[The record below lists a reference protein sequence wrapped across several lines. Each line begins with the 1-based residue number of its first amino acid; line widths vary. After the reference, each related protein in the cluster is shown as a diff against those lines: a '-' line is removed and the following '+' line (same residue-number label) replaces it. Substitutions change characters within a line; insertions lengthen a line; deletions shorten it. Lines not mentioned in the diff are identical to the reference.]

1 MADAAGPSSAYA
13 RTCPNDTARGR
24 PAPTGSIAGEA
35 IDSKERRTGKEHA
48 LAGQDNRTP
57 ALATIERRQD
67 RDRDVIPQEEEGNE
81 HT

>member
-1 MADAAGPSSAYA
+1 LAGAAATGVKIAPPDAAPGLIGYQDVHSS
-13 RTCPNDTARGR
+13 T
-24 PAPTGSIAGEA
+24 SEA
-35 IDSKERRTGKEHA
+35 ISNKKRRTGKEHA